1 MDLLESDVFDA
12 LELQIHRYLDSVAIS
27 YTRAVMTARST
38 FRSLGGVDLV
48 CWSSVIITNGS
59 CGHSRCLTI
68 TAKEATVLGFIVAAF
83 EVADI

>member
-1 MDLLESDVFDA
+1 
-12 LELQIHRYLDSVAIS
+12 
-27 YTRAVMTARST
+27 MTARST

-59 CGHSRCLTI
+59 CGHNRYLTI
-68 TAKEATVLGFIVAAF
+68 TAKEATILGFIVATF